1 MMSDYW
7 KKLIDESQKVL
18 QKEDGHT
25 DVASALGGIRVAR
38 EALQNMEVILKGMN
52 PEDDLP
58 SWWTNK
64 VATAVHLI
72 HEPTGIEVRMQDTKS
87 QAQKGCRSPLMRP
100 PSVHLAHPGRWLLPL
115 ARMLRR
121 RPFFRDSSTP
131 STHRTTQ
138 LTQLRTQKLQ
148 RRESKSGTWPG
159 EDGPARD
166 DSADPIF
173 RPQVISAG

>member
-38 EALQNMEVILKGMN
+38 EALDNMEQILSGMN

-64 VATAVHLI
+64 VAISV
-72 HEPTGIEVRMQDTKS
+72 S
-87 QAQKGCRSPLMRP
+87 QLDDMADYLKQK
-100 PSVHLAHPGRWLLPL
+100 AE
-115 ARMLRR
+115 
-121 RPFFRDSSTP
+121 
-131 STHRTTQ
+131 
-138 LTQLRTQKLQ
+138 K
-148 RRESKSGTWPG
+148 
-159 EDGPARD
+159 
-166 DSADPIF
+166 
-173 RPQVISAG
+173 

>member
-64 VATAVHLI
+64 VAISV
-72 HEPTGIEVRMQDTKS
+72 S
-87 QAQKGCRSPLMRP
+87 QLDDMADYLKQK
-100 PSVHLAHPGRWLLPL
+100 AE
-115 ARMLRR
+115 
-121 RPFFRDSSTP
+121 
-131 STHRTTQ
+131 
-138 LTQLRTQKLQ
+138 K
-148 RRESKSGTWPG
+148 
-159 EDGPARD
+159 
-166 DSADPIF
+166 
-173 RPQVISAG
+173 